1 MPDTGTGHSR
11 VPATPRQGFS
21 NSGESFFRTFTPA
34 LALERERE
42 YRDRLLEK
50 RPRAQIEK
58 TTQLAADTKGR

>member
-1 MPDTGTGHSR
+1 
-11 VPATPRQGFS
+11 
-21 NSGESFFRTFTPA
+21 PA

-42 YRDRLLEK
+42 YRDQLLEK